1 MPREKMREK
10 PGAVWGWVGLGW
22 GGGVSGREREGRALW
37 RAARAAPPAG
47 ERERKKGGQ
56 KKEKIN
62 ATAHVGGDQGARGKG
77 GRRAVL
83 PPVRLVQ
90 GVHGGGGGGQAVAG
104 GGAGHLRGRE
114 RRGEARG
121 GVSGVLKGRR
131 AQPRSLSPSSPPSQP
146 LTPATMVAS
155 CSKPPT
161 REATPD
167 TLDCEWGG
175 GGGREWRVGA

>member
-1 MPREKMREK
+1 MEGSGRVVLSGGPRARPLPLE
-10 PGAVWGWVGLGW
+10 
-22 GGGVSGREREGRALW
+22 RERER
-37 RAARAAPPAG
+37 R
-47 ERERKKGGQ
+47 Q

-114 RRGEARG
+114 RRGEER
-121 GVSGVLKGRR
+121 
-131 AQPRSLSPSSPPSQP
+131 
-146 LTPATMVAS
+146 
-155 CSKPPT
+155 
-161 REATPD
+161 REA
-167 TLDCEWGG
+167 G
-175 GGGREWRVGA
+175 

>member
-22 GGGVSGREREGRALW
+22 GGGVSGREREGCALW

-47 ERERKKGGQ
+47 ERERKKTKKGKNKRNCSCWRGPGRPGQ
-56 KKEKIN
+56 
-62 ATAHVGGDQGARGKG
+62 
-77 GRRAVL
+77 RRAACST
-83 PPVRLVQ
+83 P
-90 GVHGGGGGGQAVAG
+90 AG
-104 GGAGHLRGRE
+104 APGTGRPRRRRRWTGRCRRRCRPSEREGEE
-114 RRGEARG
+114 RRGARRG
-121 GVSGVLKGRR
+121 EWW
-131 AQPRSLSPSSPPSQP
+131 AQGSACAAPASLPLPPPPSQP

-167 TLDCEWGG
+167 TFDCEWGG